1 MGSSYTNGIIGHPLP
16 QALVPVRTITAEP
29 SESLDELGRSI
40 SPLRA
45 PDVS

>member
-1 MGSSYTNGIIGHPLP
+1 MGSSYTNGIIGQPLP
-16 QALVPVRTITAEP
+16 QALIPVRCHPAEP